1 MIYIRLQV
9 SSLFP
14 ILLRNLP
21 GDFQNFEDNCGVVN
35 SFVSLQYWHMTWR

>member
-1 MIYIRLQV
+1 MIYIRSQI

-14 ILLRNLP
+14 ILLSNLP
-21 GDFQNFEDNCGVVN
+21 GDFQNFEDNCCVVI